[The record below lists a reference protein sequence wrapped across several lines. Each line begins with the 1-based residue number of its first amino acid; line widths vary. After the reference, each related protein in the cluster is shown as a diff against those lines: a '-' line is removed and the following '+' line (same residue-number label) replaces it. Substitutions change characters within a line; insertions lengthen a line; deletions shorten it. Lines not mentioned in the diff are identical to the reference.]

1 MTFFEVLVEGAS
13 DVPKMREIMTRK
25 FNLTESQDFRIH
37 PHHGKG
43 RLPDNIEAR
52 PDPNQRTLLHQ
63 LPAKLKGYSHCGD
76 DICVLVVV
84 DVDETPCYD
93 LLQRLN
99 GMLGNLSKRPRK
111 VLFRLVIEE
120 TESWFLADHEAVRR
134 AFPKADTRKIA
145 RITPDAI
152 VGAWEELAGAIGI
165 SRTSVTGADKFSWAE
180 KIAPH
185 MNLETP
191 ISPSLRKLI
200 SGIQSQMEID

>member
-13 DVPKMREIMTRK
+13 DVPAIREILTRK
-25 FNLTESQDFRIH
+25 FKLKESLDFQIH
-37 PHHGKG
+37 PHHGRG
-43 RLPDNIEAR
+43 NLPDNIEAK

-63 LPAKLKGYSHCGD
+63 LPAKLRGYSHCGD

-84 DVDETPCYD
+84 DADDTPCHD

-99 GMLGNLSKRPRK
+99 DMLGGLSKRPQK

-120 TESWFLADHEAVRR
+120 TESWFLADHGAVRR
-134 AFPKADTRKIA
+134 AFPKADTKRIAKIP
-145 RITPDAI
+145 PDAI

-165 SRTSVTGADKFSWAE
+165 PRTAVTGADKFSWAE

-185 MNLETP
+185 LNLDAP
-191 ISPSLRKLI
+191 CSPSLSKFI
-200 SGIQSQMEID
+200 SGIECQMKN